1 MPDRFTREQ
10 LDAGVLTSLAIARQ
24 RRMALINGQQAPLLD
39 LDRMKAALER
49 RNKKR
54 LDAFG
59 EMPVLPPLSGPT
71 LSQNRGSN
79 GNEGR

>member
-1 MPDRFTREQ
+1 MPDHFTREQ
-10 LDAGVLTSLAIARQ
+10 LDAGVLMSLATARQ

-39 LDRMKAALER
+39 PDRMKAALER

-59 EMPVLPPLSGPT
+59 DMPHLPTPDGPA
-71 LSQNRGSN
+71 LSQNGGSN